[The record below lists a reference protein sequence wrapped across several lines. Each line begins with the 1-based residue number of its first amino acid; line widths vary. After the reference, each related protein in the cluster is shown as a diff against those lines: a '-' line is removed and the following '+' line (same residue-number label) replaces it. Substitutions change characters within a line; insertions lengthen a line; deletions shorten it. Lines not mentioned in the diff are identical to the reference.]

1 MQTSLVGFSLEPSL
15 PKVHANFPV
24 SAYKTFLYR
33 KHPVSSRMP
42 QTGHL
47 SCLSHEFQVNSV
59 SYERSLWVTFT
70 NNVLWM
76 CSAAKIKK
84 VKQQSNN
91 LRRLLPLYPDRQRQ
105 RGLLLLLHLLL
116 HRYIFFSGGLLERR
130 KPSNPLFP
138 RT

>member
-1 MQTSLVGFSLEPSL
+1 MQTSLVGFSLEPSF

-70 NNVLWM
+70 NNVFVDVF
-76 CSAAKIKK
+76 CSKDKK
-84 VKQQSNN
+84 GQATIQQSQEASSS
-91 LRRLLPLYPDRQRQ
+91 L
-105 RGLLLLLHLLL
+105 
-116 HRYIFFSGGLLERR
+116 S
-130 KPSNPLFP
+130 
-138 RT
+138 